1 MRTNRPLPQCLLRKC
16 AFLASQ
22 KPLIRAVP
30 YAELLLFPLR
40 IAAGWLY
47 KSSSSRWLI
56 INHVRAHDV
65 MCPAHAVNTP

>member
-1 MRTNRPLPQCLLRKC
+1 MRTIARFRSVYCGSARFWLRKSPSYVLFRTQSC
-16 AFLASQ
+16 CF
-22 KPLIRAVP
+22 
-30 YAELLLFPLR
+30 FPLR

-47 KSSSSRWLI
+47 NSSSSRWLI